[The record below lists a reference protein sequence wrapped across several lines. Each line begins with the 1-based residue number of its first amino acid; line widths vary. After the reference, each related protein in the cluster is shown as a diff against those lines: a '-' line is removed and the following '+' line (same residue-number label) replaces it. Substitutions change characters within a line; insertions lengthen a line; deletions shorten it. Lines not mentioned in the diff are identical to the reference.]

1 MTKYEEILKEL
12 ETTTTMEGL
21 RFAAS
26 GVAVCEDM
34 GKITHEEAIS
44 LRQTIGCKMCEME
57 FHQRGWTTLKEDIE
71 KAG

>member
-34 GKITHEEAIS
+34 GKITHEEAIPS
-44 LRQTIGCKMCEME
+44 ARRSAARCARWSSTSA
-57 FHQRGWTTLKEDIE
+57 
-71 KAG
+71 AGLP